1 MFRSTLQL
9 LRIPFSFFLLPVY
22 LFALSQVKD
31 LNPGRALLIFVI
43 WHLLVYPAS
52 NGYNSY
58 MDRDTGPIGGLKA
71 PPLPTPWLF
80 RLTLSMDV
88 LAVVLG
94 CLVSPLFAGCC
105 LAYILASRAY
115 SYRGLRLKRF
125 PWLGYL
131 TVVVFQGAVVFFA
144 TYHGISGNLTL
155 EVPLLPVCASSLL
168 IGGFYPLTQVY
179 QHEADA
185 RDGVRTVSAV
195 LGYSGTFIFCG
206 LVYILGFGILAQYFT
221 QIHQVKRFL
230 SIQVYFLPVLIYFI
244 AWFSAVRRDHHKA
257 DHVHTMRMNWLAAS
271 AANAAFG
278 TLLIWSCFE

>member
-1 MFRSTLQL
+1 MFRSTVQL

-31 LNPGRALLIFVI
+31 PVPVRALVIFVI

-71 PPLPTPWLF
+71 PPMPTPQLF

-94 CLVSPLFAGCC
+94 FCVSPLFGGCC

-125 PWLGYL
+125 PWLGYA
-131 TVVVFQGAVVFFA
+131 TVVVFQGAVVFAA
-144 TYHGISGNLTL
+144 TYHGCSRDLTL
-155 EVPLLPVCASSLL
+155 HIPLEPTLASSFL

-195 LGYSGTFIFCG
+195 LGYTGTFLFCG
-206 LVYILGFGILAQYFT
+206 LVYIAGFIILALYFARL
-221 QIHQVKRFL
+221 HQVTRFL
-230 SIQVYFLPVLIYFI
+230 GIQAFFLPVLIYFI
-244 AWFSAVRRDHHKA
+244 TWFSGVRKDHRKA
-257 DHVHTMRMNWLAAS
+257 DHVHTMRMNWLAAA

-278 TLLIWSCFE
+278 TLLIWSQFE

>member
-1 MFRSTLQL
+1 MFRSTVQL

-31 LNPGRALLIFVI
+31 LDAGRAVLIFVI

-58 MDRDTGPIGGLKA
+58 MDRDTGPIGGLQA
-71 PPLPTPWLF
+71 PPQPTPWLF
-80 RLTLSMDV
+80 RVTMGMDV
-88 LAVVLG
+88 LAVLLG
-94 CLVSPLFAGCC
+94 CLVSPVFSGCC

-115 SYRGLRLKRF
+115 SFRGVRLKRF

-131 TVVVFQGAVVFFA
+131 TVIVFQGAVVFFA
-144 TYHGISGNLTL
+144 TYHGSSRDLTL
-155 EVPLLPVCASSLL
+155 DAPLLPLLASSLL

-185 RDGVRTVSAV
+185 RDGVRTISAL
-195 LGYSGTFIFCG
+195 LGYTGTFVFCAV
-206 LVYILGFGILAQYFT
+206 VYALGFAILAQYFAH
-221 QIHQVKRFL
+221 IHQVKRFL
-230 SIQVYFLPVLIYFI
+230 SIQAYFLPVLIYFI
-244 AWFSAVRRDHHKA
+244 AWFSGVRRDHRKA

-278 TLLIWSCFE
+278 TLLIWSQFE

>member
-1 MFRSTLQL
+1 MFRSTVQL

-22 LFALSQVKD
+22 LFALSQVPHP
-31 LNPGRALLIFVI
+31 NFGRALLIFLI

-71 PPLPTPWLF
+71 PPAPTRWLF
-80 RLTLSMDV
+80 RITVGMDV
-88 LAVVLG
+88 LAILLG
-94 CLVSPLFAGCC
+94 MLVSPLFAGCC

-125 PWLGYL
+125 PWVGYL

-144 TYHGISGNLTL
+144 TYHGSSQDLTL
-155 EVPLLPVCASSLL
+155 HVPLLPVCASSLL

-185 RDGVRTVSAV
+185 RDGVRTISFV
-195 LGYSGTFIFCG
+195 LGYQGTFVFCG
-206 LVYILGFGILAQYFT
+206 IVYALGFGILAQYFNHI
-221 QIHQVKRFL
+221 QQVKRFA
-230 SIQVYFLPVLIYFI
+230 SIQLYFLPVLIYFVT
-244 AWFSAVRRDHHKA
+244 WFSKVRKDSRKA
-257 DHVHTMRMNWLAAS
+257 DHAHTMRMNWLASS

-278 TLLIWSCFE
+278 TLLIWSQL

>member
-1 MFRSTLQL
+1 MFRSTVQL
-9 LRIPFSFFLLPVY
+9 LRLPFSFFLLPVY

-31 LNPGRALLIFVI
+31 PAPVRALLIFVI

-71 PPLPTPWLF
+71 PPMPTPWLF
-80 RLTLSMDV
+80 RVTLAMDV
-88 LAVVLG
+88 LAVILSF
-94 CLVSPLFAGCC
+94 CVSPVFGCCC
-105 LAYILASRAY
+105 LAYIGASRAY

-125 PWLGYL
+125 PWLGYG
-131 TVVVFQGAVVFFA
+131 TVVVFQGAVVFAA
-144 TYHGISGNLTL
+144 TYHGCSRDLTL
-155 EVPLLPVCASSLL
+155 HIPVAPVVASSLL

-195 LGYSGTFIFCG
+195 LGYTGTFLFCG
-206 LVYILGFGILAQYFT
+206 LVYLAGFAVLALYFAR
-221 QIHQVKRFL
+221 IHQVIRFL
-230 SIQVYFLPVLIYFI
+230 SIQAFFLPVLIYFV
-244 AWFSAVRRDHHKA
+244 AWFSGVRKDHRKA
-257 DHVHTMRMNWLAAS
+257 DHVHTMRMNWLAAA

-278 TLLIWSCFE
+278 TLLIWSQFE